1 LSEIHEDFVKRKR
14 GFDSEI
20 TGYIGECLVQL
31 EIAKRF
37 RMRVHK
43 IPDELNFD
51 SDFITATGI
60 KLQVKT
66 RRVTKHT
73 DKRPGRTP
81 VTYLWEFQDRKSVS
95 KYVARLGSVGAR
107 VRRQR
112 ARFADFYIFVC
123 LPRTGYEPR
132 GFFVIPSEAL
142 ITQDKDNPEK
152 LLTSFAINQAD
163 FGNRGGK
170 TSRWVRYRD
179 NWDPLVGDNKDRKTV
194 SGET

>member
-1 LSEIHEDFVKRKR
+1 LSEIHEDFVKRPK
-14 GFDSEI
+14 GHDSNI

-66 RRVTKHT
+66 RRVTIHT
-73 DKRPGRTP
+73 DKRPGRNP
-81 VTYLWEFQDRKSVS
+81 VSYLWEFQERKSQQE
-95 KYVARLGSVGAR
+95 YVAGIGTVGRR

-112 ARFADFYIFVC
+112 PRFADFYIYVC
-123 LPRTGYEPR
+123 LPREGYEPQ
-132 GFFVIPSEAL
+132 GFFVIPSEVL
-142 ITQDKDNPEK
+142 ITQGKDTPKEQ
-152 LLTSFAINQAD
+152 LTSVAVTQAD
-163 FGNRGGK
+163 LGIGNGK
-170 TSRWVRYRD
+170 PSRWVQYRD
-179 NWDPLVGDNKDRKTV
+179 KWNPLKIE
-194 SGET
+194 SPSHSPS